1 MTFVQ
6 SSSPRDV
13 LTCAYKNRR
22 RNRASIH
29 PNIINN
35 NNNINNADNNNN
47 NNNTMNSQ
55 TSKPTKLS
63 LTPLKIRKD
72 NTYKL
77 SMNEEEV
84 SENIEDWQTLLSKDN
99 NKLSSSLKILSVESA
114 SSLEADNDDD
124 DDELLC
130 CDINPSIFRRM
141 ADYDNQ
147 DDMMVLKR
155 ANPVYDSSDDY
166 ADVPSKRQRTT
177 GETTVLQWG
186 ERLEEDATEGFCLM
200 NLLRD

>member
-1 MTFVQ
+1 
-6 SSSPRDV
+6 
-13 LTCAYKNRR
+13 
-22 RNRASIH
+22 
-29 PNIINN
+29 
-35 NNNINNADNNNN
+35 
-47 NNNTMNSQ
+47 MNFQ

-63 LTPLKIRKD
+63 SSSSLKIRKD
-72 NTYKL
+72 TPYKR

-99 NKLSSSLKILSVESA
+99 NKSSSPLKILSVEPA
-114 SSLEADNDDD
+114 SSLEADDDDD

-130 CDINPSIFRRM
+130 CDINPSIFRRT

-166 ADVPSKRQRTT
+166 DDIPSKRQRTT
-177 GETTVLQWG
+177 GETSVLQWG

>member
-1 MTFVQ
+1 MNNNN
-6 SSSPRDV
+6 
-13 LTCAYKNRR
+13 Y
-22 RNRASIH
+22 
-29 PNIINN
+29 INN
-35 NNNINNADNNNN
+35 NNND
-47 NNNTMNSQ
+47 NNTMNSQ
-55 TSKPTKLS
+55 TLKPTKLS
-63 LTPLKIRKD
+63 SSSLKIRKD
-72 NTYKL
+72 TPYKL
-77 SMNEEEV
+77 SMNEEV

-99 NKLSSSLKILSVESA
+99 NKSSPLKILSVESA
-114 SSLEADNDDD
+114 SSLEADDDD

-155 ANPVYDSSDDY
+155 ANPVYDSSDDHD
-166 ADVPSKRQRTT
+166 DVPSKRQRTT